1 LISACTSGI
10 QRVPSSN
17 ARIVTTGRGTV
28 STASVRPEG
37 SRRQIT
43 SRPSTT
49 AGTASTGRSRG
60 APRASGMP
68 GAEHEVE
75 APEDQDAGEEHHRA
89 DRLAEEEPRAGD
101 PDQRDPERGG
111 PGGGGADPR
120 EADVPERVRDS
131 HREEPQVGLV
141 PCGDR
146 FTAS

>member
-1 LISACTSGI
+1 MISACTSRI
-10 QRVPSSN
+10 ERVPSSN

-49 AGTASTGRSRG
+49 AEKASTGRSRG
-60 APRASGMP
+60 APGASGMP
-68 GAEHEVE
+68 GGEHEVE

-89 DRLAEEEPRAGD
+89 DRLAEEEPRA
-101 PDQRDPERGG
+101 GG

-146 FTAS
+146 FTASQSL

>member
-1 LISACTSGI
+1 MISACTSRI
-10 QRVPSSN
+10 ERVPSSN

-49 AGTASTGRSRG
+49 AGKASTDRSRG
-60 APRASGMP
+60 APGASGMP
-68 GAEHEVE
+68 AAEHQ
-75 APEDQDAGEEHHRA
+75 AAGEEPHQA
-89 DRLAEEEPRAGD
+89 DRLTEEEPRAGD

-111 PGGGGADPR
+111 PGSGGADPR